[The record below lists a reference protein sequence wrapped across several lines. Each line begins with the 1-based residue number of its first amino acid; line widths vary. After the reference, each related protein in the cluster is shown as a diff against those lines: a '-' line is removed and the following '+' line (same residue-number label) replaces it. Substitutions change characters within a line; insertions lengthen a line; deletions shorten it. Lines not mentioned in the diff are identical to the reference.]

1 MWLILCIISMFL
13 LIVIIC
19 GHTLENECKD
29 IDKVKVIQ
37 KNKENLK
44 QIEKLIWRLD
54 GFQFEE
60 FCSMLFSLKGIK
72 NDLTSKTGDGGKDI
86 ILRTDE
92 GKIYVECKHYSPKNL
107 VSNPLIMKLI
117 GSCTVDNI
125 NKAIFITTS
134 GYSKEAINTIDN
146 CKSIKIDR
154 FYMNDLLE
162 MCKLNTGYVLNWL
175 YQRV

>member
-1 MWLILCIISMFL
+1 MFIIVCLLGGFALMLWLGNISATQDAL
-13 LIVIIC
+13 NSAEREKSE
-19 GHTLENECKD
+19 T
-29 IDKVKVIQ
+29 
-37 KNKENLK
+37 KENLK
-44 QIEKLIWRLD
+44 QIEKLIWKLD

-60 FCSMLFSLKGIK
+60 FCSMLFGLKGVK

-86 ILRTDE
+86 ILRTDK
-92 GKIYVECKHYSPKNL
+92 GKVYVECKHYSPKNL

-125 NKAIFITTS
+125 DKAIFITTS

-146 CKSIKIDR
+146 CKAVEIER
-154 FYMNDLLE
+154 YYMNDLLE
-162 MCKLNTGYVLNWL
+162 MCKLNTRYVLNWL

>member
-19 GHTLENECKD
+19 GYTLENEYKD
-29 IDKVKVIQ
+29 IDRIKIIQ

-60 FCSMLFSLKGIK
+60 FCSMLFSLQGFK

-86 ILRTDE
+86 ILRTKE

-146 CKSIKIDR
+146 CKAVEIER
-154 FYMNDLLE
+154 YYMNDLLE

-175 YQRV
+175 YQRI

>member
-1 MWLILCIISMFL
+1 MFL
-13 LIVIIC
+13 IVCLLGVFAVMLWI
-19 GHTLENECKD
+19 GNRVVTQDTLD
-29 IDKVKVIQ
+29 SIQ
-37 KNKENLK
+37 REKLNNKENLK
-44 QIEKLIWRLD
+44 QIEKLIWKLD

-60 FCSMLFSLKGIK
+60 FCSMLFSLKGVK

-86 ILRTDE
+86 ILRTDK
-92 GKIYVECKHYSPKNL
+92 GKIYVECKHYSSKNL

-134 GYSKEAINTIDN
+134 GYSKEAINTIDS

-162 MCKLNTGYVLNWL
+162 MCKLNTNYVLNWL

>member
-1 MWLILCIISMFL
+1 MFL

-19 GHTLENECKD
+19 GHTLENEYKD
-29 IDKVKVIQ
+29 INKVKVIQ

-60 FCSMLFSLKGIK
+60 FCSMLFSLQGFK
-72 NDLTSKTGDGGKDI
+72 NDLTPKTGDGGKDI
-86 ILRTDE
+86 ILRTKE

-117 GSCTVDNI
+117 GSCTADNI

-134 GYSKEAINTIDN
+134 GYSKESINTIDN
-146 CKSIKIDR
+146 CKTVKIER
-154 FYMNDLLE
+154 YYMNDLLE
-162 MCKLNTGYVLNWL
+162 ICKLNTGYVLNWL